1 MRRRRKD
8 DNAAQVKR
16 RSTAKSKHFRYLERI
31 LACGSLGSCGAG
43 RLARASRA
51 KLGRLRGIQR
61 ARALDSKTA
70 ARICSTAQPTSSA
83 VRRPPSPPNEGH
95 AQTRSHCRAQP
106 QKIRAN
112 SGNRVDSTPRGSG
125 VEDSSLASL
134 FRQPPLA
141 EFFRHPLPLIGHE
154 EGKSTARFA
163 RDFSEVCKIDQSLK
177 PLIGIV
183 FFLKLR
189 TLLCEKP

>member
-16 RSTAKSKHFRYLERI
+16 RSTAKSKHFRYLERV

-61 ARALDSKTA
+61 ARALDSTPA

-83 VRRPPSPPNEGH
+83 LRRAALPAKWRPG
-95 AQTRSHCRAQP
+95 
-106 QKIRAN
+106 AN
-112 SGNRVDSTPRGSG
+112 
-125 VEDSSLASL
+125 
-134 FRQPPLA
+134 PLA
-141 EFFRHPLPLIGHE
+141 LLPP
-154 EGKSTARFA
+154 A
-163 RDFSEVCKIDQSLK
+163 SENPRKF
-177 PLIGIV
+177 G
-183 FFLKLR
+183 
-189 TLLCEKP
+189 

>member
-16 RSTAKSKHFRYLERI
+16 RSTAKSKHFRYLERV

-61 ARALDSKTA
+61 ARALDSTPA
-70 ARICSTAQPTSSA
+70 ARICSTAQPISSA
-83 VRRPPSPPNEGH
+83 LSRAALPAKWRPRANPLACP
-95 AQTRSHCRAQP
+95 AQP

-112 SGNRVDSTPRGSG
+112 SGNRVASTPRGSG
-125 VEDSSLASL
+125 VEDSSLA
-134 FRQPPLA
+134 RQAISPTQ
-141 EFFRHPLPLIGHE
+141 FFANYVLPNFPVTHFLSSAMKKENPRRGLLGISRKCAKLI
-154 EGKSTARFA
+154 S
-163 RDFSEVCKIDQSLK
+163 
-177 PLIGIV
+177 P
-183 FFLKLR
+183 
-189 TLLCEKP
+189 